1 MDAVAPCIVLSRPII
16 DHDLIGGTDRL
27 SALFSVSRLP
37 LHANLS
43 AARLIDLQLSID
55 L

>member
-1 MDAVAPCIVLSRPII
+1 MHRPQPASH
-16 DHDLIGGTDRL
+16 HDLIGGSGRL
-27 SALFSVSRLP
+27 SALFSESRLP

-43 AARLIDLQLSID
+43 AARLIDFQLTID